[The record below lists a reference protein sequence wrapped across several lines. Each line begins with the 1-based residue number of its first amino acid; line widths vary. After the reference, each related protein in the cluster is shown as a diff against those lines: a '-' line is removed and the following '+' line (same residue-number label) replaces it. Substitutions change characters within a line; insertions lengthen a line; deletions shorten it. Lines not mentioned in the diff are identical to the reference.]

1 MAQAGFIPLLYT
13 APLQDMFLQC
23 LTAVWDFT
31 LGRGFT
37 SVLRRDHPLSCI
49 TILRILHR
57 ASAPNGNMA
66 GGITGRGTAAGAG
79 GGSLVAIGGG
89 TTNRS
94 IPTRLTFRRLTMRS
108 RHTMRARRATG
119 TIARTRRDIT
129 RMCSIATGRGSPCLR
144 RRLPVIRVT
153 RVLTT
158 SKGRRRDI
166 KETSR
171 GLRQAT
177 RANRVHRRDTRTK
190 RRRQVIIRDHLRAII
205 RGPRRATTKVRPQA
219 TSRGR
224 PPTRRAI
231 QQQAGNIR

>member
-158 SKGRRRDI
+158 SKGRR
-166 KETSR
+166 
-171 GLRQAT
+171 
-177 RANRVHRRDTRTK
+177 
-190 RRRQVIIRDHLRAII
+190 QVIIRDHLRAII